1 MPVLRTLDV
10 YRTFSIRRLHTF
22 HMQHS
27 CMRRHT
33 TGIEATS
40 LCYTYIVR
48 THHVCMPHAAHMLHS
63 HCTNKYQII
72 IMYPSAST
80 LHACQTH
87 ARTLCA
93 CFMQSTCPHNY
104 CMHAC
109 RTQTTVHTL
118 HPAHTYVYCMHGHY
132 NHICRLPCSCML
144 TAGRTHSNTFHACT
158 H

>member
-10 YRTFSIRRLHTF
+10 YRAFSIRRLHTF

-33 TGIEATS
+33 TCIEATS

-87 ARTLCA
+87 AHCVHVLCKA
-93 CFMQSTCPHNY
+93 HATHNY

-109 RTQTTVHTL
+109 RTQTTYITHGTYLCILHAWTL
-118 HPAHTYVYCMHGHY
+118 QPHM
-132 NHICRLPCSCML
+132 
-144 TAGRTHSNTFHACT
+144 
-158 H
+158 